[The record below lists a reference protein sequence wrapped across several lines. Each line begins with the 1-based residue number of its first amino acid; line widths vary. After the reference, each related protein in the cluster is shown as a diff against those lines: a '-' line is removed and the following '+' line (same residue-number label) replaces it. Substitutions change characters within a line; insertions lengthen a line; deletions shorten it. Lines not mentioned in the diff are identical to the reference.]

1 MKKIAAIGLAAL
13 AAVAL
18 AIVPA
23 DAKKKPKPHH
33 HAKPPKVAVCP
44 VNMSPGKPGKLVYD
58 ATRAFYDVSPKIPQS
73 LLRSAKGIIVVP
85 ALVKV
90 GFIIGGQG
98 GDAVLLR
105 RNGATWTYPAFYSMG
120 SPSLGLQAGVSSAQ
134 IVMLLMT
141 DRAVAAV
148 RQERFRLGTEAGLA
162 VGMAGGNDGD
172 ASFHGDIIGWAR
184 AGGLYVGL
192 TINDSTLEQ
201 KPEMNAEYYGHM
213 VPFDDLY
220 MGRACNRDAD
230 PLRAAL
236 R

>member
-1 MKKIAAIGLAAL
+1 MKSFAVFGAAAI

-18 AIVPA
+18 VLTPA
-23 DAKKKPKPHH
+23 VAKKKPVHH
-33 HAKPPKVAVCP
+33 KPPKVAMCP
-44 VNMSPGKPGKLVYD
+44 VAMSPGKSGKLVQD
-58 ATRAFYDVSPKIPQS
+58 ATHAFYDMQDKIPPS
-73 LLRSAKGIIVVP
+73 LLKEAKGVIIVP
-85 ALVKV
+85 SLVKV

-105 RNGATWTYPAFYSMG
+105 RNGATWTYPAFYSLG
-120 SPSLGLQAGVSSAQ
+120 SPSFGLQAGASSAE

-141 DRAVAAV
+141 DRAVEAV

-162 VGMAGGNDGD
+162 VFMAGGNEGA
-172 ASFHGDIIGWAR
+172 ASYKGDIIGWAK

-201 KPEMNAEYYGHM
+201 KPDMNAEYYGRS
-213 VPFDDLY
+213 VPFEDLY

>member
-1 MKKIAAIGLAAL
+1 MKKIAAFGLAAL

-18 AIVPA
+18 SLAPA
-23 DAKKKPKPHH
+23 DAKKKPRHP
-33 HAKPPKVAVCP
+33 AKPPKVTVCP
-44 VNMSPGKPGKLVYD
+44 VAMSPGKSGKLVTD
-58 ATRAFYDVSPKIPQS
+58 ATRTFYDLGPKIPQS
-73 LLRSAKGIIVVP
+73 LLRSAKGIIIVP
-85 ALVKV
+85 SLVKV

-105 RNGATWTYPAFYSMG
+105 RNGATWTYPAFYSLG

-141 DRAVAAV
+141 DRAVEAV

-162 VGMAGGNDGD
+162 VGMAGGNEGD
-172 ASFHGDIIGWAR
+172 ASFHGDIIGWAQ

-192 TINDSTLEQ
+192 TVNDSTLEQ
-201 KPEMNAEYYGHM
+201 KPNMNAEYYGRA

-236 R
+236 K

>member
-1 MKKIAAIGLAAL
+1 MKPFIAFGAAILAAT
-13 AAVAL
+13 AL
-18 AIVPA
+18 VFTPAI
-23 DAKKKPKPHH
+23 AKKKHAPKP
-33 HAKPPKVAVCP
+33 KPVAVCP
-44 VNMSPGKPGKLVYD
+44 VAMSPGKSGKLVND
-58 ATRAFYDVSPKIPQS
+58 ATHTFYDMQDKIPAA
-73 LLRSAKGIIVVP
+73 LLHSAKGIIIVP

-105 RNGATWTYPAFYSMG
+105 RNGATWTYPAFYSLG
-120 SPSLGLQAGVSSAQ
+120 SPSLGLQAGISSAQ

-141 DRAVAAV
+141 DRAVEAV
-148 RQERFRLGTEAGLA
+148 RQDRFKLGTEAGLA
-162 VGMAGGNDGD
+162 VFMAGGNEGS
-172 ASFHGDIIGWAR
+172 ASYKGDIIGWAK

-192 TINDSTLEQ
+192 TVNDSTLEQ
-201 KPEMNAEYYGHM
+201 KPEMNAEYYGHA

-230 PLRAAL
+230 SLRAAL

>member
-1 MKKIAAIGLAAL
+1 MKSFVALGAATIAAAAL
-13 AAVAL
+13 L
-18 AIVPA
+18 FTPAI
-23 DAKKKPKPHH
+23 AKKKPAHKP
-33 HAKPPKVAVCP
+33 KPVAMCP
-44 VNMSPGKPGKLVYD
+44 VAMSPGKSGKLVQD
-58 ATRAFYDVSPKIPQS
+58 ATHTFYDMQDKIPPS
-73 LLRSAKGIIVVP
+73 LLREAKGIIIVP

-105 RNGATWTYPAFYSMG
+105 RNGASWTYPAFYSLG
-120 SPSLGLQAGVSSAQ
+120 SPSLGLQAGISSAQ

-141 DRAVAAV
+141 DRAVEAV
-148 RQERFRLGTEAGLA
+148 RQERFKLGTEAGLA
-162 VGMAGGNDGD
+162 VFMAGGNEGA
-172 ASFHGDIIGWAR
+172 ASYKGDIIGWAK

-201 KPEMNAEYYGHM
+201 KPDMNAEYYGRS

-230 PLRAAL
+230 TLRAAL

>member
-1 MKKIAAIGLAAL
+1 MKKIAVFGLAAL

-18 AIVPA
+18 AMTPA

-33 HAKPPKVAVCP
+33 AKPPKVAICP
-44 VNMSPGKPGKLVYD
+44 VAMSPGKPGKLVND
-58 ATRAFYDVSPKIPQS
+58 ATRTFYDISPKIPPS
-73 LLRSAKGIIVVP
+73 LLRSAKGIIIVP
-85 ALVKV
+85 SLVKV

-105 RNGATWTYPAFYSMG
+105 RNGATWTYPAFYSLG

-141 DRAVAAV
+141 DRAVEAV

-162 VGMAGGNDGD
+162 VGMAGGNEGD

-184 AGGLYVGL
+184 AGGLYIGL
-192 TINDSTLEQ
+192 TVNDSTLEQ
-201 KPEMNAEYYGHM
+201 KPDMNAEYYGRA

-230 PLRAAL
+230 TLRAAL

>member
-1 MKKIAAIGLAAL
+1 MKSFVALGAVAL

-18 AIVPA
+18 AITPA
-23 DAKKKPKPHH
+23 VAKKKPVHHKP
-33 HAKPPKVAVCP
+33 KPVVAMCP
-44 VNMSPGKPGKLVYD
+44 VAMSPGKSGKLVQD
-58 ATRAFYDVSPKIPQS
+58 ATRTFYDMQDKIPPS
-73 LLRSAKGIIVVP
+73 LLHDAKGVIIVP
-85 ALVKV
+85 SLVKV

-98 GDAVLLR
+98 GDAILLR
-105 RNGATWTYPAFYSMG
+105 RNGASWTYPAFYSLG

-141 DRAVAAV
+141 DRAVEAV
-148 RQERFRLGTEAGLA
+148 RADRFKLGTEAGLA
-162 VGMAGGNDGD
+162 VFMAGGNEGA
-172 ASFHGDIIGWAR
+172 ASYKGDIIGWAK

-192 TINDSTLEQ
+192 TVNDSTLEQ
-201 KPEMNAEYYGHM
+201 KPDMNAEYYGRS

>member
-1 MKKIAAIGLAAL
+1 MKKIAVFSLAAL
-13 AAVAL
+13 AAVAF
-18 AIVPA
+18 AVAPA
-23 DAKKKPKPHH
+23 DAKKRPH
-33 HAKPPKVAVCP
+33 HAKPPKVTVCP
-44 VNMSPGKPGKLVYD
+44 VAMSPGKPGEIVRS
-58 ATRAFYDVSPKIPQS
+58 ATAAFYDIGPNIPQS
-73 LLRSAKGIIVVP
+73 LLRSAKGIIIVP
-85 ALVKV
+85 NLVKV

-98 GDAVLLR
+98 GDAILLR
-105 RNGATWTYPAFYSMG
+105 RNGSVWTYPAFYSFG
-120 SPSLGLQAGVSSAQ
+120 SPSLGLQAGVSSAEV
-134 IVMLLMT
+134 VMLLMT

-201 KPEMNAEYYGHM
+201 KPEMNAEYYGHEI
-213 VPFDDLY
+213 PFDDLY

-236 R
+236 K